1 MRLLDATGVGVDL
14 SVEDYILGVYD
25 MTGELM
31 KFAITAMATSGALP
45 TPSTSSDTQQVEVDA
60 DTDAASDRRN
70 VLTDLRELRSAL
82 EALDPGL
89 GPFAKEAEK
98 KMEVMRSSVEKVERA
113 LYGLTVRGAERPKG
127 WMPDVMDGGRGLEVE
142 G

>member
-1 MRLLDATGVGVDL
+1 MRLLDATGVGVEL

-31 KFAITAMATSGALP
+31 KFAITAMATSGTLP
-45 TPSTSSDTQQVEVDA
+45 TPSTSSDAPQKVEADA
-60 DTDAASDRRN
+60 DVASDKRN